1 MKRLAIAAAVLVGG
15 LVGVGAVMAAS
26 APRPHPIAA
35 SVSQPLSVAPET
47 TNTEPAEADEID
59 EANEPP
65 EAAEPAKA
73 PEPPEADEV
82 DDDADGD

>member
-1 MKRLAIAAAVLVGG
+1 LR
-15 LVGVGAVMAAS
+15 
-26 APRPHPIAA
+26 RRC
-35 SVSQPLSVAPET
+35 LSLSRWLPK
-47 TNTEPAEADEID
+47 PAEADEID